1 MISLGRA
8 GKKKLILTRIPGA
21 RYKIAIWHMAYAYCR
36 SEPVTPV
43 TLCMALVMRS
53 AIAMHWFGQRVRSY
67 AFVALFIYSL
77 LVDHKV
83 SHRVGL
89 VMLSVTY
96 ISHFD
101 QMHQA
106 SQVI

>member
-1 MISLGRA
+1 MIDFCLQSHRP
-8 GKKKLILTRIPGA
+8 ILYLKRQQKVHPAKRFEILRPRQHG
-21 RYKIAIWHMAYAYCR
+21 
-36 SEPVTPV
+36 
-43 TLCMALVMRS
+43 LLVMRS

-67 AFVALFIYSL
+67 VFVALFIYSL